1 MSSDKILA
9 VDLDGTLLK
18 TDILHESIAIYLKYN
33 ILNIF
38 TLILW
43 AIKGRLILKKKISWE
58 RKS

>member
-43 AIKGRLILKKKISWE
+43 AIKGRLILKKKGQ
-58 RKS
+58 